1 MKRQPDDQHVID
13 DSGTFEVRK
22 LRKSTNWPALLT
34 SVTLGTG
41 LVATWATNANR
52 LTTAEQAIT
61 EGKTERVQMEQ
72 HLNSSDQEI
81 TSLREQLRF
90 IIEQLQIVNQKLDRM
105 EEERRK

>member
-1 MKRQPDDQHVID
+1 MIEE
-13 DSGTFEVRK
+13 SGNYDARK
-22 LRKSTNWPALLT
+22 LRKATNWPAVLT
-34 SVTLGTG
+34 IVTLGTG

-61 EGKTERVQMEQ
+61 EGKTERVQIEQ
-72 HLNSSDQEI
+72 HLNSSDQQI

-90 IIEQLQIVNQKLDRM
+90 IIDQLAIVNQKLDRM